1 MNTNYMNYDKK
12 SFKYIP
18 NQGHLFIKLYYYN
31 HTQNISSNLY
41 MIDLIGTE
49 SITKL
54 NTNKE
59 V

>member
-1 MNTNYMNYDKK
+1 MNYDKK
-12 SFKYIP
+12 SFKYLP
-18 NQGHLFIKLYYYN
+18 NQGNLFIKLYYYN

-54 NTNKE
+54 HSNKE
-59 V
+59 VYI